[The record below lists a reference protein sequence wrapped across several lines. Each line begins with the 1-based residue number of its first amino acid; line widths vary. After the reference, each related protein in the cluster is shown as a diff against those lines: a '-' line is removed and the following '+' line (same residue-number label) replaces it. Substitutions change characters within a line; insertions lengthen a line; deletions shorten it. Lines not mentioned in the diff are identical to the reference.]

1 MLLNNAHFV
10 GYKNILDLFVSKHF
24 QKTSSAITGLL
35 GYTLYSI
42 YLLYSILYILLGYT
56 WYSPLSTVEI

>member
-24 QKTSSAITGLL
+24 QKTSSAITWLAW
-35 GYTLYSI
+35 LYSI
-42 YLLYSILYILLGYT
+42 FYISVILYILLGYT

>member
-24 QKTSSAITGLL
+24 QKTSSAITWLAWL
-35 GYTLYSI
+35 YSIFYISVILYTLYSPGL
-42 YLLYSILYILLGYT
+42 YL
-56 WYSPLSTVEI
+56 V